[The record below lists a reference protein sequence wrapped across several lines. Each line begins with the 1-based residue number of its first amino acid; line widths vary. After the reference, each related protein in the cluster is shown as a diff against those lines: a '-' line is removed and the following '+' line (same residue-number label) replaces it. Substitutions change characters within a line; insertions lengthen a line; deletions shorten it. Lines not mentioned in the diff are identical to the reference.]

1 MSNNLNITA
10 ADVAAMNSILE
21 KFKNTNQAIV
31 EKYKPAEPSE
41 AATQVLADS
50 EYQINLRD
58 MQNILS
64 KYNTAVEQPVSERI
78 KDRLVSAG
86 VQFFASDN
94 IADHIE
100 DGEKEELIEEL
111 TEKFQAVLSSLVI
124 DTQNDPNS
132 AETGKRLAKMYV
144 QEIMSGRYDS
154 KPNVTAFPNE
164 GTGNYEG
171 MIVIRAEI
179 NSICSHHHK
188 DVDGVAYI
196 GIIPNG
202 KVLGLSKY
210 IRLAQ
215 WAARRGTLQEE
226 LTTRIANL
234 ISSETGSQNVAV
246 YIQAEHGCV
255 SCRGVQQD
263 NSLTQTTVLLGG
275 FKEDPKVREEFYHNV
290 LMQAQYRK

>member
-1 MSNNLNITA
+1 MSDYRITA
-10 ADVAAMNSILE
+10 ADVAAMNDVLKNLKDAEDGTFVSSDGHERKAQGGLLTRSKDEDLRIMSDIL
-21 KFKNTNQAIV
+21 
-31 EKYKPAEPSE
+31 
-41 AATQVLADS
+41 D
-50 EYQINLRD
+50 
-58 MQNILS
+58 
-64 KYNTAVEQPVSERI
+64 KYNQVTTEPVSARI
-78 KDRLVSAG
+78 RKRIQTTTDGR
-86 VQFFASDN
+86 FFASDN
-94 IADHIE
+94 IAEFIE
-100 DGEKEELIEEL
+100 EGEKAELIDEL
-111 TEKFQAVLSSLVI
+111 TEKFHAVLESLVI
-124 DTQNDPNS
+124 DVEKDPNS
-132 AETGKRLAKMYV
+132 AETGRRLAKMYIN
-144 QEIMSGRYDS
+144 EIMSGRYDA

-164 GTGNYEG
+164 GTDNYEG

-226 LTTRIANL
+226 LTARIAKL
-234 ISSETGSQNVAV
+234 ISSETGSPNVAV

-275 FKEDPKVREEFYHNV
+275 FKDDPRVREEFYHNV
-290 LMQAQYRK
+290 QMQAQYRK